1 MKFMVVVHTELV
13 SHCFSV
19 VGSFISLVY
28 MFKGTY
34 AGPDGSRKPT
44 ELELKVA
51 EHQGSHFTQ
60 VATALKIGR
69 AALPPKEAT
78 TPDPKQH

>member
-1 MKFMVVVHTELV
+1 MIAYPLLDL
-13 SHCFSV
+13 
-19 VGSFISLVY
+19 SFHLSI
-28 MFKGTY
+28 FKGTY

-44 ELELKVA
+44 ELELKLA

-69 AALPPKEAT
+69 AALPPKDAT
-78 TPDPKQH
+78 TPDPTQK